1 MKLSKNKKMATL
13 RKEQKGEERAEGG
26 RRQAMKERG
35 RKREETGKEKGHRK
49 MRPASFLSCARPV

>member
-13 RKEQKGEERAEGG
+13 RKEQKREERGG
-26 RRQAMKERG
+26 GRQAMKERG

-49 MRPASFLSCARPV
+49 MGPASFPSCERPV